1 MSFSFLMIPI
11 PLSTT
16 SLFLLKCLCLFLV
29 KVDTVTKT
37 NNTQFICACF
47 SLFKGV
53 SMVTDQPVSPE
64 NDHFNLKFYILTYV
78 CQNFLNKIHVKLSLF
93 AVLNGV
99 SVF

>member
-1 MSFSFLMIPI
+1 
-11 PLSTT
+11 
-16 SLFLLKCLCLFLV
+16 
-29 KVDTVTKT
+29 
-37 NNTQFICACF
+37 
-47 SLFKGV
+47 
-53 SMVTDQPVSPE
+53 MVIDQPVSPE